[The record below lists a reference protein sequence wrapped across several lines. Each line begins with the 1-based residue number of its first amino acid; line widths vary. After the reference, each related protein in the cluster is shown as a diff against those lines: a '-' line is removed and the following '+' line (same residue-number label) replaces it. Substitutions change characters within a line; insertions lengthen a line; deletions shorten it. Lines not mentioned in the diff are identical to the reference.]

1 MKKTLQEQYLLI
13 KEGKGHKDVFV
24 KEAKR
29 LFPNM
34 VRNAATFKEAS
45 NILKS
50 KQIIKEN
57 IVEIGSINQI
67 PSTKKESYELAFEK
81 FLTEERKKDYFE
93 DEKAELKKVSKQ
105 VEEDLSH
112 MYDNKDD
119 KNIDNVIFGQVMMG
133 YYAEMKDP
141 KNKDKT
147 AGQLR
152 DIVLK
157 NLAKNPIYYTE
168 KGQFGDLDLGYTMD
182 APGLGEP
189 KEPKGPHKSSGY
201 GTLSESVNENTM
213 TDMENLAK
221 ESNDIESFKNAWY
234 DKYSRG
240 EQDIDADTDEW
251 LETIY
256 KRANSEGHKDSLEE
270 NIDPKSQDYKDFQDI
285 LKKFNRSKDPSER
298 GMLVRSLNV
307 FRKKFKLKPL
317 TFSKSLN
324 QLTNTNE
331 SLEETQVRTVVKEII
346 RQELNENAQKRLKE
360 IEEESQYE
368 VLNTKAAKIQQ
379 EIEMREA
386 RMTRLDEDE
395 DMKDLLDKNKIK
407 NLKKEIKVLQK
418 AANKVNKMLD
428 KVNKKKSKSSESEE
442 EKEEIVDE
450 VELNELDPTGMETV
464 KDLSADVLKTFKDI
478 GAEAG
483 KITFEEE
490 VDDESSMKDKLKN
503 RFNVSDEEIND
514 FLKTHQKDIVDGAD
528 PEEEFMN
535 YAMVNNIPH
544 K

>member
-45 NILKS
+45 DVLKS

-57 IVEIGSINQI
+57 VVEIGAINQL
-67 PSTKKESYELAFEK
+67 PATKKESYELAFEK
-81 FLTEERKKDYFE
+81 FLTEEKKKDYFD

-105 VEEDLSH
+105 VEDDLSH

-119 KNIDNVIFGQVMMG
+119 KNLNNVIFGQVMMG

-147 AGQLR
+147 AAQLR

-157 NLAKNPIYYTE
+157 NLAKNPTYYTE
-168 KGQFGDLDLGYTMD
+168 KGQFGDLDLGYTVD

-201 GTLSESVNENTM
+201 GTLSEGHKGSCETAHPDMSHDEYEAKINEM
-213 TDMENLAK
+213 DIHALPPYGSPGKMSRMDAAK
-221 ESNDIESFKNAWY
+221 AVLKDEGKSPEEIKAII
-234 DKYSRG
+234 DKAMFTPEMDKLVARY
-240 EQDIDADTDEW
+240 
-251 LETIY
+251 
-256 KRANSEGHKDSLEE
+256 KDSLKE
-270 NIDPKSQDYKDFQDI
+270 N
-285 LKKFNRSKDPSER
+285 
-298 GMLVRSLNV
+298 
-307 FRKKFKLKPL
+307 
-317 TFSKSLN
+317 
-324 QLTNTNE
+324 
-331 SLEETQVRTVVKEII
+331 EETQVRTVVKEII
-346 RQELNENAQKRLKE
+346 RQELNENVQKRLKA

-368 VLNTKAAKIQQ
+368 VLSTKADKIQQ

-418 AANKVNKMLD
+418 AANKVTKMLD
-428 KVNKKKSKSSESEE
+428 KVNKKKSKSDAPKEE

-450 VELNELDPTGMETV
+450 AIDDGKLDDTGKTLDDISKKVDDITKASEEMFEGDKGDELSQYTMEAEEIMAETGDMDE
-464 KDLSADVLKTFKDI
+464 ALKTI
-478 GAEAG
+478 
-483 KITFEEE
+483 
-490 VDDESSMKDKLKN
+490 
-503 RFNVSDEEIND
+503 
-514 FLKTHQKDIVDGAD
+514 
-528 PEEEFMN
+528 PEEYKEDVKRHLEPRF
-535 YAMVNNIPH
+535 
-544 K
+544 

>member
-13 KEGKGHKDVFV
+13 KEGKGHKDVFI
-24 KEAKR
+24 KEARR

-45 NILKS
+45 DVLKS

-57 IVEIGSINQI
+57 IVEVGSINQL
-67 PSTKKESYELAFEK
+67 PVTKKESYELAFEK
-81 FLTEERKKDYFE
+81 FLTEEKKKEYFE
-93 DEKAELKKVSKQ
+93 EEKAELKKPSKQ
-105 VEEDLSH
+105 VEDDLSH
-112 MYDNKDD
+112 IYDAKDD
-119 KNIDNVIFGQVMMG
+119 KNLNNVIFGQVMMG

-147 AGQLR
+147 ASQLR

-157 NLAKNPIYYTE
+157 NLAKNPTYYTE
-168 KGQFGDLDLGYTMD
+168 KGQFGDLDLGYTVD

-201 GTLSESVNENTM
+201 GTLNEDHEGNCKTVHP
-213 TDMENLAK
+213 DMSHK
-221 ESNDIESFKNAWY
+221 EYE
-234 DKYSRG
+234 
-240 EQDIDADTDEW
+240 
-251 LETIY
+251 
-256 KRANSEGHKDSLEE
+256 DSLEE

-298 GMLVRSLNV
+298 GMLVKSLNV

-331 SLEETQVRTVVKEII
+331 SLEETQVRKVVKEII
-346 RQELNENAQKRLKE
+346 RQELNENVQKRLKA

-368 VLNTKAAKIQQ
+368 VLSTKADKIQQ

-418 AANKVNKMLD
+418 AANKVGKILD
-428 KVNKKKSKSSESEE
+428 KVNKKNAKSSESEE
-442 EKEEIVDE
+442 DEKEEIVDE
-450 VELNELDPTGMETV
+450 AIDDKKLDDTGKTLDDIKGKIEDIGKSTDEMFEGHEGDELSQYTMEAEEIMAETGDMDE
-464 KDLSADVLKTFKDI
+464 ALKTI
-478 GAEAG
+478 
-483 KITFEEE
+483 
-490 VDDESSMKDKLKN
+490 
-503 RFNVSDEEIND
+503 
-514 FLKTHQKDIVDGAD
+514 
-528 PEEEFMN
+528 PEEYKEDVKRHLEPRF
-535 YAMVNNIPH
+535 
-544 K
+544 

>member
-13 KEGKGHKDVFV
+13 KEGKGHKDVFI

-34 VRNAATFKEAS
+34 IRNAANFEEAS
-45 NILKS
+45 NVLKS

-57 IVEIGSINQI
+57 IVEIGAINQI
-67 PSTKKESYELAFEK
+67 PSTKKESYEVAFEK

-105 VEEDLSH
+105 VEDDLGH

-119 KNIDNVIFGQVMMG
+119 KNINNVIFGQVMMG

-147 AGQLR
+147 AAQLK

-157 NLAKNPIYYTE
+157 NLGKNPIYYTE
-168 KGQFGDLDLGYTMD
+168 KGQFGDLDLGYTVD

-201 GTLSESVNENTM
+201 GTLSE
-213 TDMENLAK
+213 
-221 ESNDIESFKNAWY
+221 
-234 DKYSRG
+234 
-240 EQDIDADTDEW
+240 
-251 LETIY
+251 
-256 KRANSEGHKDSLEE
+256 GHKGSCETAHPDMSHDEYEASLEE

-298 GMLVRSLNV
+298 GMLVKSLNV

-346 RQELNENAQKRLKE
+346 RQELNENVQKRLKA
-360 IEEESQYE
+360 IEEESQSE
-368 VLNTKAAKIQQ
+368 VLETKAAKIQQ

-386 RMTRLDEDE
+386 RMKRLDEDE

-428 KVNKKKSKSSESEE
+428 KVNKKKSKSSEPKED

-450 VELNELDPTGMETV
+450 AIDDKKLDDTNKNLDDISKKVDDITKASEEMFEENKESELSQYAMEAEEIMAETGDMDE
-464 KDLSADVLKTFKDI
+464 ALKTI
-478 GAEAG
+478 
-483 KITFEEE
+483 
-490 VDDESSMKDKLKN
+490 
-503 RFNVSDEEIND
+503 
-514 FLKTHQKDIVDGAD
+514 
-528 PEEEFMN
+528 PEEYKEDVKRHLEPRF
-535 YAMVNNIPH
+535 
-544 K
+544 

>member
-13 KEGKGHKDVFV
+13 KKGKGHKDVFI

-34 VRNAATFKEAS
+34 IRNAATFKEAS

-57 IVEIGSINQI
+57 IVEIGSINKI

-112 MYDNKDD
+112 MYDYKDN
-119 KNIDNVIFGQVMMG
+119 KNINNVIFDQVMTG

-147 AGQLR
+147 VDQLKA
-152 DIVLK
+152 IVLK

-201 GTLSESVNENTM
+201 GTLSE
-213 TDMENLAK
+213 
-221 ESNDIESFKNAWY
+221 
-234 DKYSRG
+234 
-240 EQDIDADTDEW
+240 
-251 LETIY
+251 
-256 KRANSEGHKDSLEE
+256 GHKGSCKTAHPDMSHDEYEASLEE
-270 NIDPKSQDYKDFQDI
+270 N
-285 LKKFNRSKDPSER
+285 
-298 GMLVRSLNV
+298 
-307 FRKKFKLKPL
+307 
-317 TFSKSLN
+317 
-324 QLTNTNE
+324 
-331 SLEETQVRTVVKEII
+331 EETQVRTVVKEII
-346 RQELNENAQKRLKE
+346 RQELNENVQKRLKA
-360 IEEESQYE
+360 IEEESQSE
-368 VLNTKAAKIQQ
+368 VLETKAAKIQQ
-379 EIEMREA
+379 EIEVREA

-418 AANKVNKMLD
+418 AANKVARILD
-428 KVNKKKSKSSESEE
+428 KVKKKNAKSNEP
-442 EKEEIVDE
+442 KEEIVGEAEGDPDDAKELGDE
-450 VELNELDPTGMETV
+450 LERAADAAKEIAGTEL
-464 KDLSADVLKTFKDI
+464 
-478 GAEAG
+478 
-483 KITFEEE
+483 FEK
-490 VDDESSMKDKLKN
+490 DESSIEFIAKEGEKKYEEIDEKEPNLSDREKLKKTLEYLRTTN
-503 RFNVSDEEIND
+503 EFKSLSEED
-514 FLKTHQKDIVDGAD
+514 QK
-528 PEEEFMN
+528 
-535 YAMVNNIPH
+535 NIGRH
-544 K
+544 LNFKYSI

>member
-13 KEGKGHKDVFV
+13 KEGKGHKDVFI

-45 NILKS
+45 DVLKS

-57 IVEIGSINQI
+57 VVEIGSINQL
-67 PSTKKESYELAFEK
+67 PATEKESYELAFEK
-81 FLTEERKKDYFE
+81 FLTEEKKKEYFE
-93 DEKAELKKVSKQ
+93 EEKAELKKTSKQ
-105 VEEDLSH
+105 VEDDLSH
-112 MYDNKDD
+112 IYDA
-119 KNIDNVIFGQVMMG
+119 KNPDNINNVIFDQVMTG

-147 AGQLR
+147 VDQLKA
-152 DIVLK
+152 IVLK

-168 KGQFGDLDLGYTMD
+168 KGQFGDLDLGYTVD

-201 GTLSESVNENTM
+201 GTLSESANVMRDFPHIKNPSDGHPHWDDLSADEIQKYIDAHPDTLFGR
-213 TDMENLAK
+213 ELGLAK
-221 ESNDIESFKNAWY
+221 FVKDRKEK
-234 DKYSRG
+234 G
-240 EQDIDADTDEW
+240 EI
-251 LETIY
+251 
-256 KRANSEGHKDSLEE
+256 KE
-270 NIDPKSQDYKDFQDI
+270 N
-285 LKKFNRSKDPSER
+285 
-298 GMLVRSLNV
+298 
-307 FRKKFKLKPL
+307 
-317 TFSKSLN
+317 
-324 QLTNTNE
+324 
-331 SLEETQVRTVVKEII
+331 EETQVRKVVKEMI
-346 RQELNENAQKRLKE
+346 RQELNENVQKRLQA

-368 VLNTKAAKIQQ
+368 VLSTKADKIQQ

-428 KVNKKKSKSSESEE
+428 KVNKKNTKSSEPKEE

-450 VELNELDPTGMETV
+450 
-464 KDLSADVLKTFKDI
+464 
-478 GAEAG
+478 
-483 KITFEEE
+483 
-490 VDDESSMKDKLKN
+490 
-503 RFNVSDEEIND
+503 NV
-514 FLKTHQKDIVDGAD
+514 TQKDIQLQKDYNTELSKTKELENLEEDEETDYRRLSHEKKSEEAD
-528 PEEEFMN
+528 EMFQKLTHNGHMTYEDALEKVLSEFPDYMRAEKEFVEQHLVSK
-535 YAMVNNIPH
+535 YDI
-544 K
+544 

>member
-13 KEGKGHKDVFV
+13 KVGKGHKDVFV

-45 NILKS
+45 DVLKS

-57 IVEIGSINQI
+57 VVEIGAINQL
-67 PSTKKESYELAFEK
+67 PATKKESYELAFEK
-81 FLTEERKKDYFE
+81 FLTEEKKKDYFD

-105 VEEDLSH
+105 VEDDLSH

-119 KNIDNVIFGQVMMG
+119 KNLNNVIFGQVMMG

-147 AGQLR
+147 AAQLR

-157 NLAKNPIYYTE
+157 NLAKNPTYYTE
-168 KGQFGDLDLGYTMD
+168 KGQFGDLDLGYTVD

-201 GTLSESVNENTM
+201 GTLSEGHKGSCETAHPDMSHDEYEAKINEM
-213 TDMENLAK
+213 DIHALPPYGSPGKMSRMDAAK
-221 ESNDIESFKNAWY
+221 AVLKDEGKSPEEINAII
-234 DKYSRG
+234 DKAMFTPEMDKLVARY
-240 EQDIDADTDEW
+240 
-251 LETIY
+251 
-256 KRANSEGHKDSLEE
+256 KDSLKE
-270 NIDPKSQDYKDFQDI
+270 N
-285 LKKFNRSKDPSER
+285 
-298 GMLVRSLNV
+298 
-307 FRKKFKLKPL
+307 
-317 TFSKSLN
+317 
-324 QLTNTNE
+324 
-331 SLEETQVRTVVKEII
+331 EETQVRTVVKEII
-346 RQELNENAQKRLKE
+346 RQELNENVQKRLKA

-368 VLNTKAAKIQQ
+368 VLSTKADKIQQ

-418 AANKVNKMLD
+418 AANKVTKMLD
-428 KVNKKKSKSSESEE
+428 KVNKKKSKSDAPKEE

-450 VELNELDPTGMETV
+450 AIDDGKLDDTGKTLDDISKKVDDITKASEEMFEGDKGDELSQYTMEAEEIMAETGDMDE
-464 KDLSADVLKTFKDI
+464 ALKTI
-478 GAEAG
+478 
-483 KITFEEE
+483 
-490 VDDESSMKDKLKN
+490 
-503 RFNVSDEEIND
+503 
-514 FLKTHQKDIVDGAD
+514 
-528 PEEEFMN
+528 PEEYKEDVKRHLEPRF
-535 YAMVNNIPH
+535 
-544 K
+544 

>member
-45 NILKS
+45 DVLKS

-57 IVEIGSINQI
+57 VVEIGAINQL
-67 PSTKKESYELAFEK
+67 PATKKESYELAFEK
-81 FLTEERKKDYFE
+81 FLTEEKKKDYFD

-105 VEEDLSH
+105 VEDDLSH

-119 KNIDNVIFGQVMMG
+119 KNLNNVIFGQVMMG

-147 AGQLR
+147 AAQLR

-157 NLAKNPIYYTE
+157 NLAKNPTYYTE
-168 KGQFGDLDLGYTMD
+168 KGQFGDLDLGYTVD

-201 GTLSESVNENTM
+201 GTLSEGHKGSCETAHPDMSHDEYEAKINEM
-213 TDMENLAK
+213 DIHALPPYGSPGKMSRMDAAK
-221 ESNDIESFKNAWY
+221 AVLKDEGKSPEEIKAII
-234 DKYSRG
+234 DKAMFTPEMDKLVARY
-240 EQDIDADTDEW
+240 
-251 LETIY
+251 
-256 KRANSEGHKDSLEE
+256 KDSLKE
-270 NIDPKSQDYKDFQDI
+270 N
-285 LKKFNRSKDPSER
+285 
-298 GMLVRSLNV
+298 
-307 FRKKFKLKPL
+307 
-317 TFSKSLN
+317 
-324 QLTNTNE
+324 
-331 SLEETQVRTVVKEII
+331 EETQVRTVVKEII
-346 RQELNENAQKRLKE
+346 RQELNENVQKRLKA

-368 VLNTKAAKIQQ
+368 VLSTKADKIQQ

-418 AANKVNKMLD
+418 AANKVTKMVD
-428 KVNKKKSKSSESEE
+428 KVNKKKSKSDAPKEE

-450 VELNELDPTGMETV
+450 AIDDGKLDDTGKTLDDISKKVDDITKASEEMFEGDKGDELSQYTMEAEEIMAETGDMDE
-464 KDLSADVLKTFKDI
+464 ALKTI
-478 GAEAG
+478 
-483 KITFEEE
+483 
-490 VDDESSMKDKLKN
+490 
-503 RFNVSDEEIND
+503 
-514 FLKTHQKDIVDGAD
+514 
-528 PEEEFMN
+528 PEEYKEDVKRHLEPRF
-535 YAMVNNIPH
+535 
-544 K
+544 

>member
-45 NILKS
+45 DVLKS

-57 IVEIGSINQI
+57 VVEIGSINQL
-67 PSTKKESYELAFEK
+67 PATKKESYELAFEK
-81 FLTEERKKDYFE
+81 FLTEEKKKDYFD

-105 VEEDLSH
+105 VEDDLSH

-119 KNIDNVIFGQVMMG
+119 KNLNNVIFGQVMMG

-147 AGQLR
+147 AAQLR

-157 NLAKNPIYYTE
+157 NLAKNPTYYTE
-168 KGQFGDLDLGYTMD
+168 KGQFGDLDLGYTVD

-201 GTLSESVNENTM
+201 GTLSEGHKGSCETAHPDMSHDEYEAKINEM
-213 TDMENLAK
+213 DIHALPPYGSPGKMSRMDAAK
-221 ESNDIESFKNAWY
+221 AVLKDEGKSPEEIKAII
-234 DKYSRG
+234 DKAMFTPEMDKLVARY
-240 EQDIDADTDEW
+240 
-251 LETIY
+251 
-256 KRANSEGHKDSLEE
+256 KDSLKE
-270 NIDPKSQDYKDFQDI
+270 N
-285 LKKFNRSKDPSER
+285 
-298 GMLVRSLNV
+298 
-307 FRKKFKLKPL
+307 
-317 TFSKSLN
+317 
-324 QLTNTNE
+324 
-331 SLEETQVRTVVKEII
+331 EETQVRTVVKEII
-346 RQELNENAQKRLKE
+346 RQELNENVQKRLKA

-368 VLNTKAAKIQQ
+368 VLSTKADKIQQ

-418 AANKVNKMLD
+418 AANKVTKMLD
-428 KVNKKKSKSSESEE
+428 KVNKKKSKSDAPKEE

-450 VELNELDPTGMETV
+450 AIDDGKLDDTGKTLDDISKKVDDITKASEEMFEGDKGDELSQYTMEAEEIMAETGDMDE
-464 KDLSADVLKTFKDI
+464 ALKTI
-478 GAEAG
+478 
-483 KITFEEE
+483 
-490 VDDESSMKDKLKN
+490 
-503 RFNVSDEEIND
+503 
-514 FLKTHQKDIVDGAD
+514 
-528 PEEEFMN
+528 PEEYKEDVKRHLEPRF
-535 YAMVNNIPH
+535 
-544 K
+544 

>member
-24 KEAKR
+24 KEARR

-45 NILKS
+45 DVLKS

-57 IVEIGSINQI
+57 VVEIGAINQI
-67 PSTKKESYELAFEK
+67 PSTKKESYETAFEN
-81 FLTEERKKDYFE
+81 FLTEQYFD

-105 VEEDLSH
+105 VEDDLGH

-119 KNIDNVIFGQVMMG
+119 KNINNVIFGQVMMG

-147 AGQLR
+147 AAQLK

-157 NLAKNPIYYTE
+157 NLGKNPIYYTE
-168 KGQFGDLDLGYTMD
+168 KGQFGDLDLGYTVD

-201 GTLSESVNENTM
+201 GTLSE
-213 TDMENLAK
+213 
-221 ESNDIESFKNAWY
+221 
-234 DKYSRG
+234 
-240 EQDIDADTDEW
+240 
-251 LETIY
+251 
-256 KRANSEGHKDSLEE
+256 GHKGSCETAHPDMSHDEYEASLEE
-270 NIDPKSQDYKDFQDI
+270 N
-285 LKKFNRSKDPSER
+285 
-298 GMLVRSLNV
+298 
-307 FRKKFKLKPL
+307 
-317 TFSKSLN
+317 
-324 QLTNTNE
+324 
-331 SLEETQVRTVVKEII
+331 EETQVRKVVKEIV
-346 RQELNENAQKRLKE
+346 RQELNENVQKRLKA

-368 VLNTKAAKIQQ
+368 VLSTKADKIQQ

-428 KVNKKKSKSSESEE
+428 KVNKKKAKFDEPKEE

-450 VELNELDPTGMETV
+450 AAGDKEDSAETAANVEKARDAAQAIADLD
-464 KDLSADVLKTFKDI
+464 L
-478 GAEAG
+478 
-483 KITFEEE
+483 FEE
-490 VDDESSMKDKLKN
+490 DESSVETVAKEGEKKY
-503 RFNVSDEEIND
+503 EEIDEKEPNLSD
-514 FLKTHQKDIVDGAD
+514 REKLRKTLEYLRTTNEFKSLSEEDQK
-528 PEEEFMN
+528 
-535 YAMVNNIPH
+535 NIGRH
-544 K
+544 LNFKYSM

>member
-24 KEAKR
+24 KEARR

-45 NILKS
+45 DVLKS

-57 IVEIGSINQI
+57 VVEIGAINQL
-67 PSTKKESYELAFEK
+67 PTAKKESYELAFEK
-81 FLTEERKKDYFE
+81 FLTEENKKEYFDE
-93 DEKAELKKVSKQ
+93 EKAELKKPSKQ
-105 VEEDLSH
+105 VEDDLSH
-112 MYDNKDD
+112 IYDAKDD
-119 KNIDNVIFGQVMMG
+119 KNINNVIFGQVMMG

-147 AGQLR
+147 AAQLK

-157 NLAKNPIYYTE
+157 NLGKNPIYYTE
-168 KGQFGDLDLGYTMD
+168 KGQFGDLDLGYTVD

-201 GTLSESVNENTM
+201 GTLSE
-213 TDMENLAK
+213 
-221 ESNDIESFKNAWY
+221 
-234 DKYSRG
+234 
-240 EQDIDADTDEW
+240 
-251 LETIY
+251 
-256 KRANSEGHKDSLEE
+256 GHKGSCETAHPDMSHDEYEASLEE
-270 NIDPKSQDYKDFQDI
+270 N
-285 LKKFNRSKDPSER
+285 
-298 GMLVRSLNV
+298 
-307 FRKKFKLKPL
+307 
-317 TFSKSLN
+317 
-324 QLTNTNE
+324 
-331 SLEETQVRTVVKEII
+331 EETQVRKVVKEIV
-346 RQELNENAQKRLKE
+346 RQELNENVQKRLKA

-368 VLNTKAAKIQQ
+368 VLSTKADKIQQ

-428 KVNKKKSKSSESEE
+428 KVNKKKAKFDEPKEE

-450 VELNELDPTGMETV
+450 AAGDKEDSAETAANVEKARDAAQAIADLD
-464 KDLSADVLKTFKDI
+464 L
-478 GAEAG
+478 
-483 KITFEEE
+483 FEE
-490 VDDESSMKDKLKN
+490 DESSVETVAKEGEKKY
-503 RFNVSDEEIND
+503 EEIDEKEPNLSD
-514 FLKTHQKDIVDGAD
+514 REKLRKTLEYLRTTNEFKSLSEEDQK
-528 PEEEFMN
+528 
-535 YAMVNNIPH
+535 NIGRH
-544 K
+544 LNFKYSM

>member
-13 KEGKGHKDVFV
+13 KEGKGHKDVFI

-45 NILKS
+45 DVLKS

-57 IVEIGSINQI
+57 VVEIGAINQL
-67 PSTKKESYELAFEK
+67 PTAKKESYELAFEK
-81 FLTEERKKDYFE
+81 FLTEERKQDYFE

-105 VEEDLSH
+105 VEDDLGH

-119 KNIDNVIFGQVMMG
+119 KNINNVIFGQVMMG

-147 AGQLR
+147 AAQLR

-168 KGQFGDLDLGYTMD
+168 KGQFGDLDLGYTVD

-201 GTLSESVNENTM
+201 GTLSEDHKGNCKTVHP
-213 TDMENLAK
+213 DMSHDDYEA
-221 ESNDIESFKNAWY
+221 
-234 DKYSRG
+234 
-240 EQDIDADTDEW
+240 
-251 LETIY
+251 
-256 KRANSEGHKDSLEE
+256 SLEE
-270 NIDPKSQDYKDFQDI
+270 N
-285 LKKFNRSKDPSER
+285 
-298 GMLVRSLNV
+298 
-307 FRKKFKLKPL
+307 
-317 TFSKSLN
+317 
-324 QLTNTNE
+324 
-331 SLEETQVRTVVKEII
+331 EETQVRTVVKEII
-346 RQELNENAQKRLKE
+346 RQELNENVQKRLKA
-360 IEEESQYE
+360 IEEESQSE
-368 VLNTKAAKIQQ
+368 VLETKAAKIQQ

-428 KVNKKKSKSSESEE
+428 KVNKKKSKFDEPKEE
-442 EKEEIVDE
+442 EKEDIIDE
-450 VELNELDPTGMETV
+450 GPKEDAEELTTNMQAATD
-464 KDLSADVLKTFKDI
+464 SAGEFKDAI
-478 GAEAG
+478 DSIA
-483 KITFEEE
+483 IEE
-490 VDDESSMKDKLKN
+490 DESSMKAVADEIDTNYESLIKNDDLTDLDIFKKLIDDVISSNKYKEL
-503 RFNVSDEEIND
+503 SDQEKKHIKEYIRIKYGRTG
-514 FLKTHQKDIVDGAD
+514 L
-528 PEEEFMN
+528 M
-535 YAMVNNIPH
+535 
-544 K
+544 

>member
-45 NILKS
+45 DVLKS

-57 IVEIGSINQI
+57 VVEIGAINQI
-67 PSTKKESYELAFEK
+67 PSTKKESYETAFEN
-81 FLTEERKKDYFE
+81 FLTEQYFD

-105 VEEDLSH
+105 VEDDLGH

-119 KNIDNVIFGQVMMG
+119 KNINNVIFDQVMTG

-147 AGQLR
+147 VDQLKA
-152 DIVLK
+152 IVLK

-201 GTLSESVNENTM
+201 GTLSEGHKGSCETTHPDMSHDEYEAKINEMDIHALPPYGSPGMSRMDAAKAVLDKEGKSSEEIKAIIDKAMFTPEM
-213 TDMENLAK
+213 DKLVARYKASLKEN
-221 ESNDIESFKNAWY
+221 EENDI
-234 DKYSRG
+234 
-240 EQDIDADTDEW
+240 IDAYGKNKNDDNMREIMK
-251 LETIY
+251 LIGSG
-256 KRANSEGHKDSLEE
+256 KV
-270 NIDPKSQDYKDFQDI
+270 
-285 LKKFNRSKDPSER
+285 SKDD
-298 GMLVRSLNV
+298 V
-307 FRKKFKLKPL
+307 LKRL
-317 TFSKSLN
+317 KDKSGYKGDKD
-324 QLTNTNE
+324 QLTTTMKQIRLEN
-331 SLEETQVRTVVKEII
+331 EETQVRTVVKEII
-346 RQELNENAQKRLKE
+346 RQELNENVSKRLQE
-360 IEEESQYE
+360 IEKESQYE
-368 VLNTKAAKIQQ
+368 VLNAKAAKIQQ

-407 NLKKEIKVLQK
+407 NLKKEIKILQK

-428 KVNKKKSKSSESEE
+428 KVNKKKAKSDEP
-442 EKEEIVDE
+442 KEEIVDE
-450 VELNELDPTGMETV
+450 A
-464 KDLSADVLKTFKDI
+464 S
-478 GAEAG
+478 
-483 KITFEEE
+483 
-490 VDDESSMKDKLKN
+490 
-503 RFNVSDEEIND
+503 
-514 FLKTHQKDIVDGAD
+514 QKDIDLQKQYNTELEKTKELENLEEDKETELSQYTMEAEEIMAKTGDMDEALKTI
-528 PEEEFMN
+528 PEEYKEDVKRHLEPRF
-535 YAMVNNIPH
+535 
-544 K
+544 

>member
-13 KEGKGHKDVFV
+13 KEGKGHKDVFI
-24 KEAKR
+24 KEARR

-45 NILKS
+45 DVLKS

-57 IVEIGSINQI
+57 VVEIGAINQL
-67 PSTKKESYELAFEK
+67 PSTKKESYETAFEN
-81 FLTEERKKDYFE
+81 FLTEQYFD

-105 VEEDLSH
+105 VEDDLGH

-119 KNIDNVIFGQVMMG
+119 KNINNVIFDQVMTG

-147 AGQLR
+147 VDQLKA
-152 DIVLK
+152 IVLK

-201 GTLSESVNENTM
+201 GTLSEGHKGSCETAHPDMSHDEYETKINEM
-213 TDMENLAK
+213 DIHALPPYGSPGKMSRMDAAK
-221 ESNDIESFKNAWY
+221 AVLKDEGKSPEEIKAII
-234 DKYSRG
+234 DKAMFTPEMDKLVARY
-240 EQDIDADTDEW
+240 
-251 LETIY
+251 
-256 KRANSEGHKDSLEE
+256 KDSLKENEE
-270 NIDPKSQDYKDFQDI
+270 I
-285 LKKFNRSKDPSER
+285 
-298 GMLVRSLNV
+298 
-307 FRKKFKLKPL
+307 
-317 TFSKSLN
+317 
-324 QLTNTNE
+324 
-331 SLEETQVRTVVKEII
+331 QVRKVVKEII
-346 RQELNENAQKRLKE
+346 RQELNENVSKRLQE
-360 IEEESQYE
+360 IEKESQYE
-368 VLNTKAAKIQQ
+368 VLNAKAAKIQQ

-428 KVNKKKSKSSESEE
+428 KVNKKKAKSDEP
-442 EKEEIVDE
+442 KEEIVDE
-450 VELNELDPTGMETV
+450 AAGDKDDSAETAANLEKAAAAAKEIADLDLVEENKESELSQYTMEAEEIMAETGDMDE
-464 KDLSADVLKTFKDI
+464 ALKTI
-478 GAEAG
+478 
-483 KITFEEE
+483 
-490 VDDESSMKDKLKN
+490 
-503 RFNVSDEEIND
+503 
-514 FLKTHQKDIVDGAD
+514 
-528 PEEEFMN
+528 PEEYKEDVKRHLEPRF
-535 YAMVNNIPH
+535 
-544 K
+544 

>member
-13 KEGKGHKDVFV
+13 KEGKGHKDVFI
-24 KEAKR
+24 KEARR

-45 NILKS
+45 DVLKS

-57 IVEIGSINQI
+57 VVEIGAINQL
-67 PSTKKESYELAFEK
+67 PSTKKESYETAFEN
-81 FLTEERKKDYFE
+81 FLTEQYFD

-105 VEEDLSH
+105 VEDDLGH

-119 KNIDNVIFGQVMMG
+119 KNINNVIFGQVMMG

-147 AGQLR
+147 AAQLK

-157 NLAKNPIYYTE
+157 NLGKNPIYYTE
-168 KGQFGDLDLGYTMD
+168 KGQFGDLDLGYTVD

-201 GTLSESVNENTM
+201 GTLSE
-213 TDMENLAK
+213 
-221 ESNDIESFKNAWY
+221 
-234 DKYSRG
+234 
-240 EQDIDADTDEW
+240 
-251 LETIY
+251 
-256 KRANSEGHKDSLEE
+256 GHKGSCETVHPDMSHDEYEASLEE

-298 GMLVRSLNV
+298 GMLVKSLNV

-346 RQELNENAQKRLKE
+346 RQELNENVQKRLKA
-360 IEEESQYE
+360 IEEESQSE
-368 VLNTKAAKIQQ
+368 VLETKAAKIQQ

-386 RMTRLDEDE
+386 RMKRLDEDE

-428 KVNKKKSKSSESEE
+428 KVNKKKSKSSEPKED

-450 VELNELDPTGMETV
+450 AIDDKKLDDTNKNLDDISKKVDDITKASEEMFEENKESELSQYAMEAEEIMAETGDMDE
-464 KDLSADVLKTFKDI
+464 ALKTI
-478 GAEAG
+478 
-483 KITFEEE
+483 
-490 VDDESSMKDKLKN
+490 
-503 RFNVSDEEIND
+503 
-514 FLKTHQKDIVDGAD
+514 
-528 PEEEFMN
+528 PEEYKEDVKRHLEPRF
-535 YAMVNNIPH
+535 
-544 K
+544 

>member
-13 KEGKGHKDVFV
+13 KEGKGHKDVFI

-45 NILKS
+45 DVLKS

-57 IVEIGSINQI
+57 IVEIGAINQI
-67 PSTKKESYELAFEK
+67 PAAKKESYELAFEK
-81 FLTEERKKDYFE
+81 FLTEENKKEYFD

-105 VEEDLSH
+105 VEDDLGH

-119 KNIDNVIFGQVMMG
+119 KNINNVIFGQVMMG

-147 AGQLR
+147 ADQLK

-168 KGQFGDLDLGYTMD
+168 KGQFGDLDLGYTVD

-201 GTLSESVNENTM
+201 GTLSESTNEGEFDSVKHEFEKEPTNKFT
-213 TDMENLAK
+213 AK
-221 ESNDIESFKNAWY
+221 ERE
-234 DKYSRG
+234 DKISV
-240 EQDIDADTDEW
+240 
-251 LETIY
+251 L
-256 KRANSEGHKDSLEE
+256 
-270 NIDPKSQDYKDFQDI
+270 
-285 LKKFNRSKDPSER
+285 
-298 GMLVRSLNV
+298 
-307 FRKKFKLKPL
+307 RKKELDRRKK
-317 TFSKSLN
+317 
-324 QLTNTNE
+324 E
-331 SLEETQVRTVVKEII
+331 DLEETQVRTVVKEMI
-346 RQELNENAQKRLKE
+346 RQELNENVQKRLKA

-368 VLNTKAAKIQQ
+368 VLSTKADKIQQ

-428 KVNKKKSKSSESEE
+428 KVNKKNFKSDEPDEPEE
-442 EKEEIVDE
+442 EEIVDE
-450 VELNELDPTGMETV
+450 AIDDGKLDDTGKTLDDIKGKIEDIGKSTDEMFEENKDELSIETV
-464 KDLSADVLKTFKDI
+464 AKEGEKKYEEIDEKEPDLNDREKLRKTLEYLKTTNEFK
-478 GAEAG
+478 
-483 KITFEEE
+483 
-490 VDDESSMKDKLKN
+490 SL
-503 RFNVSDEEIND
+503 
-514 FLKTHQKDIVDGAD
+514 
-528 PEEEFMN
+528 PEEDQK
-535 YAMVNNIPH
+535 NIGRH
-544 K
+544 LNFKYSM

>member
-24 KEAKR
+24 KEARR

-45 NILKS
+45 DVLKS

-57 IVEIGSINQI
+57 VVEIGAINQL
-67 PSTKKESYELAFEK
+67 PTAKKESYELAFEK
-81 FLTEERKKDYFE
+81 FLTEENKKEYFDE
-93 DEKAELKKVSKQ
+93 EKAELKKPSKQ
-105 VEEDLSH
+105 VEDDLSH
-112 MYDNKDD
+112 IYDAKDD
-119 KNIDNVIFGQVMMG
+119 KNINNVIFGQVMMG

-147 AGQLR
+147 AAQLK

-157 NLAKNPIYYTE
+157 NLGKNPIYYTE
-168 KGQFGDLDLGYTMD
+168 KGQFGDLDLGYTVD

-201 GTLSESVNENTM
+201 GTLSE
-213 TDMENLAK
+213 
-221 ESNDIESFKNAWY
+221 
-234 DKYSRG
+234 
-240 EQDIDADTDEW
+240 
-251 LETIY
+251 
-256 KRANSEGHKDSLEE
+256 GHKGSCETVHPDMSHDEYEASLEE
-270 NIDPKSQDYKDFQDI
+270 N
-285 LKKFNRSKDPSER
+285 
-298 GMLVRSLNV
+298 
-307 FRKKFKLKPL
+307 
-317 TFSKSLN
+317 
-324 QLTNTNE
+324 
-331 SLEETQVRTVVKEII
+331 EETQVRKVVKEIV
-346 RQELNENAQKRLKE
+346 RQELNENVQKRLKA

-368 VLNTKAAKIQQ
+368 VLSTKADKIQQ

-428 KVNKKKSKSSESEE
+428 KVNKKKAKFDEPKEE

-450 VELNELDPTGMETV
+450 AAGDKEDSAETAANVEKARDAAQAIADLD
-464 KDLSADVLKTFKDI
+464 L
-478 GAEAG
+478 
-483 KITFEEE
+483 FEE
-490 VDDESSMKDKLKN
+490 DESSVETVAKEGEKKY
-503 RFNVSDEEIND
+503 EEIDEKEPNLSD
-514 FLKTHQKDIVDGAD
+514 REKLRKTLEYLRTTNEFKSLSEEDQK
-528 PEEEFMN
+528 
-535 YAMVNNIPH
+535 NIGRH
-544 K
+544 LNFKYSM